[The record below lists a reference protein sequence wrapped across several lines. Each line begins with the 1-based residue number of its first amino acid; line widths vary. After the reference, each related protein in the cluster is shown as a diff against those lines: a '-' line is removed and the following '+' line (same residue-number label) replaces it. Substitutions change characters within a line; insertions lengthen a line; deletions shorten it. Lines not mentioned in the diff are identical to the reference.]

1 MGLCFSKC
9 PQCSTVEIPALDPLD
24 PLDPL
29 DHDIYN
35 PYLFEPVRSPANTKR
50 PSPRY
55 TEYLISTEEVT

>member
-9 PQCSTVEIPALDPLD
+9 PQCSTVEIPA
-24 PLDPL
+24 LDPL

>member
-9 PQCSTVEIPALDPLD
+9 PQCFTVEIPALD

-35 PYLFEPVRSPANTKR
+35 PYFFEPVRSPANTKR